1 MNLANL
7 HFLLRTLS
15 WLIENGPS
23 SLRRR
28 MRLDVFPSETR
39 SREKLKHFPAFL
51 GTLFIRTKKL
61 TTFSGIYENIFIQTM
76 LNIRQ
81 KRETCTVLLYSIQSP
96 NGFQR
101 WWEWTRLATSL
112 LGLSSPTNARW
123 FAGVGWLT
131 EFATG
136 ILPNQ
141 NCWMGSRSDWFNLT
155 WNNGTYYIYDG
166 LWHKRHQDHQEKQ
179 RNTLNVW
186 TYQSLSIYNVFKARS
201 QKLQCFQQQQ
211 RWASSSSGAD
221 MQTLRQPTAKFVNR
235 HVWLYVSVDIYIYIY
250 RYIRIA
256 IYYIDI

>member
-1 MNLANL
+1 MPFQLPLRSVTRLKLSSDFGDGCASDRQLAATHSSRSADNSSNARLSIGRYHRGKSVIFITSRMNLANL

-15 WLIENGPS
+15 WLIKNGPS
-23 SLRRR
+23 SLRRG

-61 TTFSGIYENIFIQTM
+61 TTFSRIYENIIIYPNNAKYTAEKRNMYSFAIFHPISKWSPALVGMDTFSHIAAGPQVRQTHAFSCIA
-76 LNIRQ
+76 N
-81 KRETCTVLLYSIQSP
+81 
-96 NGFQR
+96 
-101 WWEWTRLATSL
+101 
-112 LGLSSPTNARW
+112 W

-131 EFATG
+131 EFETR

-186 TYQSLSIYNVFKARS
+186 TY
-201 QKLQCFQQQQ
+201 
-211 RWASSSSGAD
+211 
-221 MQTLRQPTAKFVNR
+221 P
-235 HVWLYVSVDIYIYIY
+235 
-250 RYIRIA
+250 
-256 IYYIDI
+256 